1 VPRLAK
7 DPCESRQLTDEDTP
21 WLASSRFSRM
31 PTEAL
36 MDFIQTNVIDP
47 VSNIL
52 WSYVLIYVLLG
63 VGLYFGIRTRFVQVR
78 MFARMVRQ
86 VGSSRSGSEGGI
98 SSFQAFCVGLASRV
112 GTGNIA
118 GVAIALSLGGPGAIF
133 WMWVVALVGMATA
146 LIEATL
152 AQIFKIPA
160 GDGSFRGGPAFYIE
174 RGLGSRRG
182 GIVFAVLLI
191 FTFGVAFNMVQAN
204 TISEVLSSGHGVGEW
219 WSAVVLMVLT
229 AAVVFGGVR
238 RIARVAEFMLPAM
251 ALAYVLL
258 AVVIIAMNIT
268 QVGTV
273 LGQIFSAA
281 FGLGEAAAGITG
293 GLAAALLNGAK
304 RGLFSNEAGMGSAP
318 NAAATATT
326 SHPVKQGLIQSLG
339 VFVDTI
345 IVCSATAFIILFAGP
360 DVYRAGETTEG
371 ASLTQA
377 AVAHE
382 LGSGLTWV
390 MSILVFVFAFSSV
403 LGNYSYAEVNMTFL
417 RARPVALTIFR
428 VFVVAVVGAGA
439 LLELATVWALADVA
453 MGFMALVNLV
463 AIVLLGRWALGA
475 LRDFERQARAGE
487 DPVFRSVG
495 NKDLPGDLH
504 DSVWAAEDAVIPR
517 REA

>member
-1 VPRLAK
+1 
-7 DPCESRQLTDEDTP
+7 
-21 WLASSRFSRM
+21 
-31 PTEAL
+31 
-36 MDFIQTNVIDP
+36 MDFIQQNLIDP
-47 VSNIL
+47 VSNVL

-78 MFARMVRQ
+78 LFGRMLRQ
-86 VGSSRSGSEGGI
+86 VASSRTGSEGGI

-118 GVAIALSLGGPGAIF
+118 GVAIALTLGGPGAIF
-133 WMWVVALVGMATA
+133 WMWIVALVGMATA

-160 GDGSFRGGPAFYIE
+160 EDGTFRGGPAFYIE

-204 TISEVLSSGHGVGEW
+204 TISDVLASGHGVGEG
-219 WSAVVLMVLT
+219 WSAALLMLLT

-238 RIARVAEFMLPAM
+238 RIARVAEWILPPM
-251 ALAYVLL
+251 ALGYVLL
-258 AVVIIAMNIT
+258 AAVIIALNLS
-268 QVGTV
+268 QVGSV
-273 LGQIFSAA
+273 FGQIFSAA
-281 FGLGEAAAGITG
+281 FGVGEAAAGITG

-326 SHPVKQGLIQSLG
+326 SHPVKQGLVQSLG

-345 IVCSATAFIILFAGP
+345 IVCSATAFIILFTGS
-360 DVYRAGETTEG
+360 DVYRPGETTEG

-377 AVAHE
+377 AVADQ
-382 LGSGLTWV
+382 LGSGTTWI
-390 MSILVFVFAFSSV
+390 MSVLIFVFAFSSV
-403 LGNYSYAEVNMTFL
+403 LGNYSYAEVNMAFL
-417 RARPVALTIFR
+417 RARPSVLMAFRAL
-428 VFVVAVVGAGA
+428 VVGVVGFGA
-439 LLELATVWALADVA
+439 VLELATVWALADVA

-463 AIVLLGRWALGA
+463 ALVLLGRWALGA
-475 LRDFERQARAGE
+475 LRDFERQVRAGR

-495 NKDLPGDLH
+495 NPDMPHDLH
-504 DSVWAAEDAVIPR
+504 DSVWIAEGAPSPSR
-517 REA
+517 TR